1 MPPKGMKGKKYGKS
15 FVKTA
20 SKKGDILEKDSKGF
34 FIING
39 KREDPRWV
47 NAKTGNILLLLKAFL
62 LHCFWLF
69 LPCMSLVFFGVGLLC
84 LI

>member
-1 MPPKGMKGKKYGKS
+1 MPPKGMKGMKYGI
-15 FVKTA
+15 KTA
-20 SKKGDILEKDSKGF
+20 SKKGDILKKDSKGF

-47 NAKTGNILLLLKAFL
+47 NPENGNVLPLLKAFM